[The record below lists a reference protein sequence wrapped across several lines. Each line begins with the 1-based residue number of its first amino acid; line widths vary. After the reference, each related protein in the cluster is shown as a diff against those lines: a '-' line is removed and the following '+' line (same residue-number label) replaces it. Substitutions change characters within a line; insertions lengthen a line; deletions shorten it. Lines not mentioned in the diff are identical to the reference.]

1 VKEVTGVSLC
11 AIFGRIDIAM
21 GGGDGMKEVVVS
33 QRADKALQSMQ
44 PKRRL
49 AIIAK
54 VKAYARGER
63 VDIKKMKGLEL
74 WRIRVGDD
82 RVIID
87 DQGRIVLVVAAGP
100 RGSIYKE

>member
-1 VKEVTGVSLC
+1 M
-11 AIFGRIDIAM
+11 IAHS
-21 GGGDGMKEVVVS
+21 GIALSDDGGMKEVVVS
-33 QRADKALQSMQ
+33 QRADRALRSMQ
-44 PKRRL
+44 LKRRL
-49 AIIAK
+49 AILEK

-74 WRIRVGDD
+74 WRIRVGND

-100 RGSIYKE
+100 RGSIYKD

>member
-1 VKEVTGVSLC
+1 
-11 AIFGRIDIAM
+11 
-21 GGGDGMKEVVVS
+21 MKEVVVS
-33 QRADKALQSMQ
+33 QRADKALQNMQ

-49 AIIAK
+49 AILAK

-63 VDIKKMKGLEL
+63 VDIKKLKGLEL
-74 WRIRVGDD
+74 WRIRVGND

-87 DQGRIVLVVAAGP
+87 DQGGIVLVVPAGP

>member
-1 VKEVTGVSLC
+1 MGDGV
-11 AIFGRIDIAM
+11 
-21 GGGDGMKEVVVS
+21 GMKEVVVS

-44 PKRRL
+44 LKRRL
-49 AIIAK
+49 AILAK

-63 VDIKKMKGLEL
+63 VDIKKLKGQEL

>member
-1 VKEVTGVSLC
+1 M
-11 AIFGRIDIAM
+11 IACNGIALGD
-21 GGGDGMKEVVVS
+21 GGGMKEVVVS
-33 QRADKALQSMQ
+33 QRADRALQSMQ
-44 PKRRL
+44 LKRRL
-49 AIIAK
+49 AILEK

-74 WRIRVGDD
+74 WRIRVGND

-100 RGSIYKE
+100 RGSIYKD

>member
-1 VKEVTGVSLC
+1 MVVSVS
-11 AIFGRIDIAM
+11 IAL
-21 GGGDGMKEVVVS
+21 GDGGAMKEVVVS

-49 AIIAK
+49 AILAK

-63 VDIKKMKGLEL
+63 VDIKKLKGLDL

-82 RVIID
+82 RAIID
-87 DQGRIVLVVAAGP
+87 DQGMIVLVVAAGP
-100 RGSIYKE
+100 RGSIYKD

>member
-1 VKEVTGVSLC
+1 
-11 AIFGRIDIAM
+11 
-21 GGGDGMKEVVVS
+21 MKEVVVS

-63 VDIKKMKGLEL
+63 VDIKKMKGVPL

-87 DQGRIVLVVAAGP
+87 DQGRIVLIVAAGP

>member
-1 VKEVTGVSLC
+1 M
-11 AIFGRIDIAM
+11 RIDIAESE
-21 GGGDGMKEVVVS
+21 GGRMKEVVVS

-63 VDIKKMKGLEL
+63 VDIKKMKGMPF